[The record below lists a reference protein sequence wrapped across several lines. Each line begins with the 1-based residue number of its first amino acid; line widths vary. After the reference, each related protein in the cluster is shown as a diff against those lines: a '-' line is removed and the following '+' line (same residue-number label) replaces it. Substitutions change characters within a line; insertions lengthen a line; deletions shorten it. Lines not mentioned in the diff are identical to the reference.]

1 MERKNMW
8 EGYSEAELKELEAV
22 NARYREC
29 LDVAKTER
37 ECVKL
42 TRRLAEEQGYQNLKT
57 FIENG
62 TSLKAGD
69 KVYAECMGKTIVLFQ
84 IGKEPMEKGMNI
96 LGAHVD
102 SPRLDVKQNPLYED
116 SQLAYLDTHYYGGI
130 KKYQWVT
137 IPLALHGVFAKK
149 DGTVQEVIESKCEST
164 KIVAEFE
171 NAESMEDF
179 RKKLTNEN
187 LSEFEYQKGSNVIGE
202 YKNYTL
208 ESVFYVENAGKLEA
222 VFLIRA
228 LSNVE
233 IRLAAVER
241 GQEAQDAAIEDL
253 ATMAAGGE

>member
-1 MERKNMW
+1 MDYKLKKERMMKM
-8 EGYSEAELKELEAV
+8 
-22 NARYREC
+22 
-29 LDVAKTER
+29 D
-37 ECVKL
+37 
-42 TRRLAEEQGYQNLKT
+42 
-57 FIENG
+57 
-62 TSLKAGD
+62 
-69 KVYAECMGKTIVLFQ
+69 IVL
-84 IGKEPMEKGMNI
+84 
-96 LGAHVD
+96 
-102 SPRLDVKQNPLYED
+102 
-116 SQLAYLDTHYYGGI
+116 
-130 KKYQWVT
+130 
-137 IPLALHGVFAKK
+137 K
-149 DGTVQEVIESKCEST
+149 DRTTQEVIESKCEST

-208 ESVFYVENAGKLEA
+208 ESVFYVENAGKLEV

>member
-1 MERKNMW
+1 MKM
-8 EGYSEAELKELEAV
+8 
-22 NARYREC
+22 
-29 LDVAKTER
+29 D
-37 ECVKL
+37 
-42 TRRLAEEQGYQNLKT
+42 
-57 FIENG
+57 I
-62 TSLKAGD
+62 
-69 KVYAECMGKTIVLFQ
+69 
-84 IGKEPMEKGMNI
+84 
-96 LGAHVD
+96 
-102 SPRLDVKQNPLYED
+102 
-116 SQLAYLDTHYYGGI
+116 
-130 KKYQWVT
+130 
-137 IPLALHGVFAKK
+137 ALK